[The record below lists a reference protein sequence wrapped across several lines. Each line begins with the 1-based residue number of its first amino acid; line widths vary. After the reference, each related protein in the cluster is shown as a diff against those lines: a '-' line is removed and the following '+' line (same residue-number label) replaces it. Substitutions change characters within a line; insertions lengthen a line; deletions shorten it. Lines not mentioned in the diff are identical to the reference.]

1 MEKENFEVEFEET
14 KNENKNLVP
23 VSMELSKINYESDS
37 LVNDLSSL
45 TALLDEEN
53 RLKIQQEI
61 NSLERIKEE
70 MIRGLYFV
78 TVQGSLKTG
87 KSTLTNLLVGN
98 KIAITQ
104 AGVDTTKTPY
114 VITKSP
120 DDEARIV
127 VYELIKNP
135 KNENEIKSVVESIID
150 DVKGIKLKS
159 NPYSKFF
166 RRREIDFNEK
176 NIRKYTVE
184 EAHSKALFINIQLP
198 KPKGLKEWILDHD
211 IAILDTPGIEGQ
223 KAQKSQ
229 TVIDEIK
236 KRTNMLIAMQ
246 STVTPINKEEVNT
259 LKEYENEG
267 VEMRLMYNQFE
278 LKPWAN
284 EYDRKKFLEEEEKAL
299 QKGKEILR
307 SEFELEDVVDY
318 KVNLAKVDDYLRDKK
333 SYESLKPEYDS
344 FMEWVE
350 SLIISINE
358 IKVEEK
364 KRKAKKQF
372 LNRLKEWQREDGVL
386 LKIKE
391 SLQKELE
398 SIEKRLKDIK
408 SKFEE
413 YEDVVRAFR
422 EVFFNKRN
430 SDINEY
436 INVKLS
442 KETNTHLVVS
452 NNLINKNKENLI
464 KEIVKFSK
472 NLVKEMNELLKVYVL
487 RALENE
493 KKISLDPQFN
503 ELKEFLKSKSYTQ
516 YANRLPEVRF
526 SLNTIPD
533 ILSLTEVALDEKKAT
548 DIVEDNKFIEKRGGI
563 DLFGKKKI
571 MQDKYLL
578 VGEVENYLK
587 DYYARLARERVR
599 EFIEDLQTDIYNGS
613 NGVLDEHLKSV
624 EKVYNDLA
632 FDYERVVKDK
642 KEKAKKAVSLI
653 EEIVR
658 KSEFIQKE
666 VSRS

>member
-1 MEKENFEVEFEET
+1 MEKENFKVEFEEK

-45 TALLDEEN
+45 MALLDEEN

-166 RRREIDFNEK
+166 RRRKIDFNEK

-184 EAHSKALFINIQLP
+184 EAHTKALFINIQLP
-198 KPKGLKEWILDHD
+198 KPKSLKEWILEHD

-236 KRTNMLIAMQ
+236 KRTNMLIVMQ
-246 STVTPINKEEVNT
+246 STVTPINKEEINT
-259 LKEYENEG
+259 LKEYENGG

-299 QKGKEILR
+299 QKGKDILR

-318 KVNLAKVDDYLRDKK
+318 KANLAKVDDYLRDKK
-333 SYESLKPEYDS
+333 SYESLKAEYDS

-372 LNRLKEWQREDGVL
+372 LNRLKEWQKEDGVL

-398 SIEKRLKDIK
+398 EIEKRLKNIK

-413 YEDVVRAFR
+413 YEDVVRTFR

-436 INVKLS
+436 INIKLP

-472 NLVKEMNELLKVYVL
+472 NLVKEINEILKVYVL

-548 DIVEDNKFIEKRGGI
+548 DIVEDNKFIEKSGGI
-563 DLFGKKKI
+563 NFLVTKI
-571 MQDKYLL
+571 MEDKRLL

-587 DYYARLARERVR
+587 DYYARLAREKVR

-632 FDYERVVKDK
+632 FDYEKVVKDK